1 MVASSLRGVMW
12 TLPQGN
18 WWWPDTVWICSGT
31 EPGSSARGTDKW
43 RFVWVGEWWGGVGGG
58 RSSDGLCF
66 VFSVRYWHNR
76 LLY

>member
-43 RFVWVGEWWGGVGGG
+43 RFVWVGEWWGGGEVGHLMD
-58 RSSDGLCF
+58 SAL
-66 VFSVRYWHNR
+66 FSM
-76 LLY
+76 